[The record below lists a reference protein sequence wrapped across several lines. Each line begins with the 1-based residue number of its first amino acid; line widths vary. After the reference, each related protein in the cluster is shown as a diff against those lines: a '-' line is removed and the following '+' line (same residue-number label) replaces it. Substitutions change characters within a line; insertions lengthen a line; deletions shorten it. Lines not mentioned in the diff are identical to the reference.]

1 MSKWLVPIAFL
12 KWLVTG
18 DRLEIAT
25 ASDTLG
31 MSGPT
36 THVGFWRWLLSS
48 EDLPVCDV
56 AQPEIAPVGLL
67 RFIFS
72 AEELPIPLPAETTSK
87 SPDSVDTPGE
97 NKI

>member
-25 ASDTLG
+25 ASDTLR
-31 MSGPT
+31 MSEPT

-48 EDLPVCDV
+48 EELPVCDV
-56 AQPEIAPVGLL
+56 AQPEVAPVGLL

-72 AEELPIPLPAETTSK
+72 AEELPRSLPAETTSK
-87 SPDSVDTPGE
+87 RPDSEETPGE
-97 NKI
+97 NEH